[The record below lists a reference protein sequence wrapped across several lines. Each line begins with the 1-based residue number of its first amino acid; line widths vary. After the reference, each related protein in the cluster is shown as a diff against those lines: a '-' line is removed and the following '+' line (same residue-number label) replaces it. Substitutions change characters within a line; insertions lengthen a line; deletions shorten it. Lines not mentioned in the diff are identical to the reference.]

1 MTSVPSPESLH
12 LGTGSGS
19 SFRGVAR
26 SPTASRSRAADLCEG
41 VSARGSNEEPPLPTA
56 GRANNS
62 FFSSLANGG
71 CERRASGDR
80 PRRGDRR
87 PAPLLLSGPPLGS
100 TGAEPRRG
108 GSQKYDG
115 DVGDDDQSVC
125 TSAPRFWG
133 VGGWTVPD
141 DALGF
146 RQKRSWR
153 RRAPSTC
160 SLLAQKPN
168 ESDGERGGLR
178 SRRLLSH
185 SSGGRKSKV
194 QVAQGRLRPR
204 PLPGLQTA
212 PTRRVLTLSFL
223 PPRARWGWGGGLW
236 CLSLL

>member
-1 MTSVPSPESLH
+1 MLAGGLPIRGRWKATYKRLHFRQEEKKTVTSVPSPESLH

-87 PAPLLLSGPPLGS
+87 PAPLFLSGPPLGS

-133 VGGWTVPD
+133 RGGVD
-141 DALGF
+141 GSRQRSERLRLGVAVLGGGGVDG
-146 RQKRSWR
+146 SR
-153 RRAPSTC
+153 RRTGFQAEKELAPARTF
-160 SLLAQKPN
+160 
-168 ESDGERGGLR
+168 
-178 SRRLLSH
+178 H
-185 SSGGRKSKV
+185 V
-194 QVAQGRLRPR
+194 F
-204 PLPGLQTA
+204 
-212 PTRRVLTLSFL
+212 TLG
-223 PPRARWGWGGGLW
+223 AETK
-236 CLSLL
+236 